1 MINVYIDKK
10 NCENIYI
17 FFYKEFVKNLLIR
30 KVLGKFER
38 AIYIFWNI
46 CNREKVILYLILYVE
61 KFGLLAVED
70 YEMYVFGK

>member
-1 MINVYIDKK
+1 MEDNEVINVYIDKK

-38 AIYIFWNI
+38 AIYIF
-46 CNREKVILYLILYVE
+46 
-61 KFGLLAVED
+61 
-70 YEMYVFGK
+70 